1 MMKAALQ
8 ITCAMVLIFLS
19 QKAVSYAH
27 DLYQKGKAS
36 ESWVA
41 VEARVETFEYRPS
54 SHKAGGRHHGGGG
67 QVGNPHFDV
76 LYHYTY
82 EGGDYSGDVTGFGPY
97 SHGQLERPKRGHAT
111 VYVNPENPSES
122 VYVKGVSKPN
132 LAFLVLGV
140 AMGVFGVFVG
150 MLGLRNIVGRSRG
163 LGSM

>member
-41 VEARVETFEYRPS
+41 TDARVEIFEARQTSPRT
-54 SHKAGGRHHGGGG
+54 GGLHRGGTAAV
-67 QVGNPHFDV
+67 QNPHIDI
-76 LYHYTY
+76 LYHYSY
-82 EGGDYSGDVTGFGPY
+82 QGADYSGDVTGFGPY
-97 SHGQLERPKRGHAT
+97 SKGQLKRPNRKGIAT
-111 VYVNPENPSES
+111 VYVNPDDPYQS

-132 LAFLVLGV
+132 LGFLALGI
-140 AMGVFGVFVG
+140 AMGLFGVF
-150 MLGLRNIVGRSRG
+150 MALLGLRNIAGHARG
-163 LGSM
+163 